1 MFELGHPQPQHSD
14 GRRWTVAGLARL
26 LAARFSV
33 IGLLGGHRPK
43 LGTVATQTVRPR
55 LLVLDV
61 DGTLLTSDGTL
72 TMRTRQALRA
82 ADGAGWHVALVTG
95 RPLPY
100 VLPLVRELAVGE
112 FVVAANG
119 ATVAEVDTGAVLY
132 QASLPGRLVRSVLT
146 EARQAIPDLRLA
158 ITTADRFHV
167 EPGFDLLAPLTKAD
181 AVVVPDARPGP
192 DDTVHS
198 TVLFVLGAD
207 AIGLLQLLAPVVPQ
221 EIHISPSGLPGSVEL
236 TPPGVHKGS
245 GVAHL
250 CERVGV
256 ERDDVVA
263 FGDGLN
269 DHEMLT
275 WAGHGVAMGNAD
287 AETKVIADEVTASND
302 DDGVAVVVERLLAES
317 PNCP

>member
-1 MFELGHPQPQHSD
+1 M
-14 GRRWTVAGLARL
+14 
-26 LAARFSV
+26 

-72 TMRTRQALRA
+72 TTRTRQALRA

-146 EARQAIPDLRLA
+146 QARQAIPDLRLA

-167 EPGFDLLAPLTKAD
+167 EAGFDLLAPLTKVD

-192 DDTVHS
+192 DDIVHS

-207 AIGLLQLLAPVVPQ
+207 AIGLLQLLAPVVPP